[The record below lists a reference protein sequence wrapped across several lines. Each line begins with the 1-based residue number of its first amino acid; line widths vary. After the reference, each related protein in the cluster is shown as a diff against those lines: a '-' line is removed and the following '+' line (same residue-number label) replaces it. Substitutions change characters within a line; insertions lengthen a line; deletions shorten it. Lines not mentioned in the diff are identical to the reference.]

1 MFIMVLF
8 GKIKQVYSIDAPI
21 IKIDVF
27 GKSNSLMSILWIFFS
42 LAYNILFD
50 ATLVRIW
57 TFINIFN

>member
-27 GKSNSLMSILWIFFS
+27 GKSNSLMSIL
-42 LAYNILFD
+42 
-50 ATLVRIW
+50 
-57 TFINIFN
+57 